1 MAKLRCAVLDDYQ
14 QVALASADWSPIL
27 NAVQIDVFER
37 HFESADALTAALRGH
52 HVIVAMRERTA
63 FPAPVLS
70 RLPALRLLVT
80 TGMRNAAIDLS
91 AADGLGI
98 TVCGTSS
105 ASEPAA
111 ELTWALILALAR
123 SIVQESDA
131 FRRGGWQGT
140 VGADLKGAT
149 LGVLG
154 LGRIGSQVAAI
165 GRAFGMHV
173 HAWSQ
178 NLTEARALAAGVQ
191 LAPSKDV
198 LFDAS
203 DFVSIHLVLSE
214 RTRGVVGASELRR
227 MRRTAYLVN
236 TSRAAIVD
244 TPALI
249 TALREGWIAGA
260 GIDVFDREPL
270 PADDPLRTLPTVV
283 ATPHLGYVTRGNYA
297 RYFHEVVE
305 DIAAFLGGSPV
316 RVLNSPERGRLHTRQ
331 GS

>member
-27 NAVQIDVFER
+27 KDVQVDIFDR
-37 HFESADALTAALRGH
+37 HFESADALTAALQEH

-70 RLPALRLLVT
+70 RLPTLRLLVT
-80 TGMRNAAIDLS
+80 TGMRNAAIDVS
-91 AADGLGI
+91 AAAGLGI

-123 SIVQESDA
+123 NIVRENEA
-131 FRRGGWQGT
+131 FRRGGVWQST
-140 VGADLKGAT
+140 VGADLQGAT
-149 LGVLG
+149 LGLLG

-165 GRAFGMHV
+165 GHAFGMHV
-173 HAWSQ
+173 LAWSQ
-178 NLTEARALAAGVQ
+178 NLTEARAIAAGVQ

-214 RTRGVVGASELRR
+214 RTRGLVGAAELRR

-249 TALREGWIAGA
+249 TALRDEWIAGA

-270 PADDPLRTLPTVV
+270 PANDLLRTLPTVV
-283 ATPHLGYVTRGNYA
+283 ATPHLGYVTRANYA

-305 DIAAFLGGSPV
+305 DIAAFLGGAPL
-316 RVLNSPERGRLHTRQ
+316 RVLNSPEQGRIAGEQ
-331 GS
+331 G